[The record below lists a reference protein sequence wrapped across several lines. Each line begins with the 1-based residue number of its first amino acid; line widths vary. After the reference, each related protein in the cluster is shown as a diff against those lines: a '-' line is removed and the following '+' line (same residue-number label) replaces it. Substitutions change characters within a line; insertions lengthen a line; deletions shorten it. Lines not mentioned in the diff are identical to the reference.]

1 MSDKNN
7 SSKKEKVGKLY
18 VALENGGEVEVPRS
32 DGYYTYSVSDMGA
45 GVKLE
50 VTADWMK
57 GTKEAEGLLDID
69 TVDFAKKY
77 ARKNNLL
84 LMSLKYERP
93 YVFSFI
99 FMCKPDVFNFKQESD
114 KNDK

>member
-1 MSDKNN
+1 MSDKIN
-7 SSKKEKVGKLY
+7 STKKEKVGKLY
-18 VALENGGEVEVPRS
+18 MVLENGREVEVPRS
-32 DGYYTYSVSDMGA
+32 DGYYTYSVSDIGA
-45 GVKLE
+45 GIELE

-57 GTKEAEGLLDID
+57 GRKEAEALLDID

-84 LMSLKYERP
+84 LMSLRYERP

-99 FMCKPDVFNFKQESD
+99 FMCKPEVFNFKQKGGD
-114 KNDK
+114 KVA

>member
-1 MSDKNN
+1 MSNKIN
-7 SSKKEKVGKLY
+7 STKKERVGKLY
-18 VALENGGEVEVPRS
+18 MVLENGREVEVPRS

-57 GTKEAEGLLDID
+57 RTKGAESLLDID
-69 TVDFAKKY
+69 MVDFAKKY
-77 ARKNNLL
+77 ARKNNLIL
-84 LMSLKYERP
+84 ISLRYERP

-99 FMCKPDVFNFKQESD
+99 FMCKPDVFNFEQKGGD
-114 KNDK
+114 NVA